1 MYKQRVRDSWNI
13 YKKNKSA
20 LVGLFI
26 VSVMFFIAAFGKS
39 IAPRDPWKMGDDSYS
54 PPCAEYFFG
63 TDDLG
68 RDIFSGV
75 LYGARVSILI
85 GFLSAAT
92 SLTIGTIVGSLSGY
106 FGGRVDDV
114 LMRFTELFQII
125 PRFFL
130 IILLVAVMG
139 PSIWNVIFVIGV
151 LSWPGNARLV
161 RAQFLSLKERE
172 FVDACKMLG
181 MSNFQII
188 FGEIFPNAIQP
199 LIVSTSLEM
208 AFAIKTEAGL
218 SFLGL
223 GDPNVMSWG
232 LLLHN
237 AQQILRYGWW
247 LSAIPGMAIFVTV
260 LALNLV
266 GDGLSDVVNPR
277 LRER

>member
-1 MYKQRVRDSWNI
+1 MIVKKVRDSWNI
-13 YKKNKSA
+13 YKKNRPA
-20 LVGLFI
+20 LIGLFI
-26 VSVMFFIAAFGKS
+26 ISVMFFIAVFGQS
-39 IAPRDPWKMGDDSYS
+39 IAPRDPWKMSDDSYS
-54 PPCAEYFFG
+54 PPNSEYLFG

-75 LYGARVSILI
+75 LYGARISLLI

-92 SLTIGTIVGSLSGY
+92 SMTIGTIIGALSGY
-106 FGGRVDDV
+106 FGGRVDDL
-114 LMRFTELFQII
+114 LMRFTELFQVI

-130 IILLVAVMG
+130 IILLVAVIG

-172 FVDACKMLG
+172 FVDACRMLG
-181 MSNFQII
+181 MSNMQII

-260 LALNLV
+260 LALNLI
-266 GDGLSDVVNPR
+266 GDGLGDVANPR